1 MKKISF
7 ANYLTSIMVSGL
19 IGGLL
24 ATGVLLTVVPTV
36 SKVPMIPVL
45 NYENMKI
52 LSSNIVAGS
61 SPFGLAKLSNVPV
74 TPVVP
79 DMAQVQSASL
89 EVVGVLPPDVVI
101 LQRAGETLTA
111 FIGDD
116 TKFGTVEEITDKG
129 AVING
134 RYVSLRLNTDNY
146 SVSEGED
153 NEEDE

>member
-19 IGGLL
+19 MGGLL
-24 ATGVLLTVVPTV
+24 ATGVLFTVVPIA
-36 SKVPMIPVL
+36 SKIPMIPVL
-45 NYENMKI
+45 NYENMRV
-52 LSSNIVAGS
+52 LGGNIVAGS

-101 LQRAGETLTA
+101 LQRAGETITA

-116 TKFGTVEEITDKG
+116 TKFGIVEEITVKG

-134 RYVSLRLNTDNY
+134 RYVPLKLRADNY
-146 SVSEGED
+146 SVSEGDNDED
-153 NEEDE
+153 

>member
-19 IGGLL
+19 LGGLL
-24 ATGVLLTVVPTV
+24 ATSAIFMVVPNV
-36 SKVPMIPVL
+36 GKPSIIPVL

-52 LSSNIVAGS
+52 LGGNIVAGS
-61 SPFGLAKLSNVPV
+61 SPFGLGKLTNVLV

-79 DMAQVQSASL
+79 EMPQSQVASL

-101 LQRAGETLTA
+101 LQRAGETVTA

-116 TKFGTVEEITDKG
+116 TKFGVIEEITDKG
-129 AVING
+129 AVVNG
-134 RYVSLRLNTDNY
+134 RYVPLKLRADNY
-146 SVSEGED
+146 SVSEGEY
-153 NEEDE
+153 DEN